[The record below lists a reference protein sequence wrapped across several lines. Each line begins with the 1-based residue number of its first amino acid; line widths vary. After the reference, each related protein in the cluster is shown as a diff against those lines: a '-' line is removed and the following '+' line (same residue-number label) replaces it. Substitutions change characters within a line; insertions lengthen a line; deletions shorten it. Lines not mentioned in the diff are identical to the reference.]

1 MDVNS
6 GMSTSEFELD
16 GAPASSGSATGKAI
30 IYKKKEFA
38 IESSTIKSDEV
49 LEHINEFKKARL
61 KAETEL
67 KRLQQDASTREGI
80 DILEAQKEM
89 VNDPELA
96 DRIEILI
103 KDELYSAEFAIQK
116 AFEDYINL
124 LNNSEN
130 KLANERSI
138 DLTDVRDRLLE
149 FINKE
154 SEAPGIE
161 PGCILVTNDLSP
173 REVIN
178 LANYNIS
185 GFIMDR
191 GGVTSHAAI
200 IARSLGI
207 PAIVGAKKATESITT
222 DEMLA
227 INGDTGTIYVNPSEG
242 TLERFKQEI
251 EENRKQKQKLSEV
264 IQKKSQTPDRHDF
277 TLRAN
282 IEFTEELEHVK
293 EVKAAGIGLLRTES
307 LYLENDYFEDLE
319 RQIEFYNSIL
329 EGTESDP
336 VIIRLFD
343 AGGDK
348 IFSEK
353 QKEQNPFLGWR
364 GIRMLLDNKKMLREQ
379 LRAVLSVA
387 GAYPGRVKIL
397 VPMVTLVEEFSRLN
411 EEIRR
416 IQNELSSEGKAVDE
430 NIPVGIMVEVPS
442 VAIKID
448 KFAEMVDFLS
458 IGTNDLTQYVLAVD
472 RGNELIADIYDQRHP
487 AVWELINKVA
497 KSGAKHN
504 KNVAV
509 CGELA
514 SDPVSA
520 ACMLGMG
527 IDDLSMSPSKIA
539 KVKDVLVNKSLT
551 EMKTLARKVLECSK
565 TAEVEALF
573 NKWLKK

>member
-1 MDVNS
+1 MNVNS
-6 GMSTSEFELD
+6 DMSTSELELK
-16 GAPASSGSATGKAI
+16 GAPASSGSAFGKAI
-30 IYKKKEFA
+30 IYQKKEFA

-61 KAETEL
+61 KAESEL
-67 KRLQQDASTREGI
+67 QQLQQDTDSEEGV
-80 DILEAQKEM
+80 DILEAQIEM

-96 DRIEILI
+96 DHIEGLI

-116 AFEDYINL
+116 AFEDYIKL
-124 LNNSEN
+124 LNNSKNE
-130 KLANERSI
+130 LARERSI
-138 DLTDVRDRLLE
+138 DVTDVRDRLLE

-154 SEAPGIE
+154 SNTPGIE

-173 REVIN
+173 REVIS

-207 PAIVGAKKATESITT
+207 PAIVGAKKATESIASA
-222 DEMLA
+222 EMVA
-227 INGDTGTIYVNPSEG
+227 INGDTGTIYVNPSKK
-242 TLERFKQEI
+242 TLNRFEQEI
-251 EENRKQKQKLSEV
+251 EENRKKREKLNEA
-264 IQKKSQTPDRHDF
+264 IHKKSETRDGHAF

-282 IEFTEELEHVK
+282 IEFTEELDHVK
-293 EVKAAGIGLLRTES
+293 EVKAAGVGLLRTES
-307 LYLENDYFEDLE
+307 LYLENDYFEDIE
-319 RQIEFYNSIL
+319 KQIEFYTSIL
-329 EGTESDP
+329 EGTDPDP

-364 GIRMLLDNKKMLREQ
+364 GIRMLLDNTSMLREQ
-379 LRAVLSVA
+379 LRAILSVA
-387 GAYPGRVKIL
+387 GAFPGRVKIL
-397 VPMVTLVEEFSRLN
+397 VPMVTLVEELIQVN
-411 EEIRR
+411 EEIEK
-416 IQNELSSEGKAVDE
+416 IQRELKSEGKSLDE
-430 NIPVGIMVEVPS
+430 KVPVGIMVEVPS
-442 VAIKID
+442 VALKID

-487 AVWELINKVA
+487 AVWELINKVS
-497 KSGAKHN
+497 KSAEKHN

-514 SDPVSA
+514 SDPISA

-527 IDDLSMSPSKIA
+527 INDLSMSPSKVA
-539 KVKDVLVNKSLT
+539 KVKDVLVDKSLE
-551 EMKTLARKVLECSK
+551 EMKSLAADVLECGK
-565 TAEVEALF
+565 TSEVETLF
-573 NKWLKK
+573 ENWVNQ